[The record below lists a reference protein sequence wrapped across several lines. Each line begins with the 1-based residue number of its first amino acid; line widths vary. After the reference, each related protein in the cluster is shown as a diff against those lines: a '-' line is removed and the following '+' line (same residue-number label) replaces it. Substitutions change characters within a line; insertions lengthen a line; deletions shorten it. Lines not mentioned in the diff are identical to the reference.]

1 VMQPEL
7 TEQQWAHDLHDSTL
21 KTGQSTPTSAP
32 PSTVNGMSST
42 TIRQSVNAAPLAP
55 TPPNRSFSTSTVVGN
70 VPVNVYLPGMP
81 KRIAVKTMAKK
92 QHTLLPQHRPPLR
105 RDKPVRISIPHDHPR
120 YIFPSVE
127 RSFIFIPRAL
137 RPNQQNF
144 SRGRGRGSFAG
155 SRRTSVYGGS
165 TYSPSIA
172 MSRRSSLA
180 GGASQNGI
188 RSPAT
193 GAFPRPPG
201 AVTEAGK
208 PVVRLPPMA
217 RQNMAMPMPAPSS
230 TVGSP
235 PFMTTQAPSQPLQ
248 PQPTMN
254 QSQQNTIPMHQP
266 RPQKAVSVADIESP
280 ATFSYNPPQQQ
291 QEQPFHQQVPTD
303 VTVPSFGESSNT
315 FNSHSRRPSHPSQPS
330 GTPLSHIPERA
341 IYAPSFHPYAF
352 AQPTGYFAA
361 PYPPGALFYP
371 PMGGEIPGYS
381 GAGPAP
387 AMAPAFVPGAP
398 YMLAP
403 PPPAPPST
411 DAGAPGGTVAHESNG
426 MVYYY
431 NSTQLQQTTSSSVP
445 PPYPSGGVVG
455 MGGMITP
462 PAHFYYSQAPNGV
475 YFGPH

>member
-1 VMQPEL
+1 M
-7 TEQQWAHDLHDSTL
+7 
-21 KTGQSTPTSAP
+21 
-32 PSTVNGMSST
+32 
-42 TIRQSVNAAPLAP
+42 
-55 TPPNRSFSTSTVVGN
+55 
-70 VPVNVYLPGMP
+70 
-81 KRIAVKTMAKK
+81 
-92 QHTLLPQHRPPLR
+92 
-105 RDKPVRISIPHDHPR
+105 
-120 YIFPSVE
+120 
-127 RSFIFIPRAL
+127 
-137 RPNQQNF
+137 
-144 SRGRGRGSFAG
+144 
-155 SRRTSVYGGS
+155 
-165 TYSPSIA
+165 
-172 MSRRSSLA
+172 
-180 GGASQNGI
+180 SQNQH
-188 RSPAT
+188 S
-193 GAFPRPPG
+193 
-201 AVTEAGK
+201 
-208 PVVRLPPMA
+208 
-217 RQNMAMPMPAPSS
+217 
-230 TVGSP
+230 
-235 PFMTTQAPSQPLQ
+235 
-248 PQPTMN
+248 
-254 QSQQNTIPMHQP
+254 TIPMHQP

-280 ATFSYNPPQQQ
+280 ASFSYNPPQQQ

-303 VTVPSFGESSNT
+303 VTVPSFGESSIT

-341 IYAPSFHPYAF
+341 IYAPSFQPYAF

-381 GAGPAP
+381 GAGAAP

-431 NSTQLQQTTSSSVP
+431 NSTQLQQATSPSVP

-462 PAHFYYSQAPNGV
+462 PAHFYYPQAPNGV